1 MSGTSFQKQIL
12 NKLESMEKRIDHI
25 MEFIEDSKL
34 SDDDKQALRD
44 TLKEEKEGKLLSKK
58 EVFG

>member
-1 MSGTSFQKQIL
+1 MTDASFQKQVL

-34 SDDDKQALRD
+34 SDDDKQALRE
-44 TLKEEKEGKLLSKK
+44 TLREEKEGKLLSKK
-58 EVFG
+58 ELFG